1 MKLIDKK
8 FETSRGEHK
17 LYTVRSFGPNEGF
30 GVLNRYSNV
39 FLSAR
44 FGTRDL
50 AWQYLSE
57 TDGGHET
64 RLPS

>member
-8 FETSRGEHK
+8 FDTSRGKHR
-17 LYTVRSFGPNEGF
+17 LYTVRSLGPREGF

-39 FLSAR
+39 FLSFR
-44 FGTRDL
+44 FGTRDS
-50 AWQYLSE
+50 AWQYLRE
-57 TDGGHET
+57 TDREREA